1 MSYFEDF
8 EEWRIG
14 DLDYDELQ
22 SMPKRTRYYAFEFC
36 KDKWKT
42 RDGQILELKDM
53 TKNHIINS
61 LNVIL
66 RICYREHL
74 NPNSYKIYNNLR
86 KELKR
91 RNKNE

>member
-14 DLDYDELQ
+14 DLDYEEPQ
-22 SMPKRTRYYAFEFC
+22 FMPKRTRYYAFEFY

-53 TKNHIINS
+53 MS
-61 LNVIL
+61 LKMG
-66 RICYREHL
+66 R
-74 NPNSYKIYNNLR
+74 
-86 KELKR
+86 
-91 RNKNE
+91 

>member
-1 MSYFEDF
+1 MGVVEQATQRSLAAQA
-8 EEWRIG
+8 RR
-14 DLDYDELQ
+14 
-22 SMPKRTRYYAFEFC
+22 K
-36 KDKWKT
+36 KWKT
-42 RDGQILELKDM
+42 RDRKILELKDM

-61 LNVIL
+61 LNMIL
-66 RICYREHL
+66 RICNREHL